1 MFTFKFK
8 RAHLRWAWTLAAVAA
23 AMLAQQMFGFDP
35 AAVLPGSELLGPGGA
50 GLLFWSLGHCDTLD
64 GPLVTLARRA
74 LDQGDVRPVLAWVR
88 PDDEAEVRRAF
99 DHAQSVRKLGAE
111 ARELADTHFL
121 ETLVR
126 VHRAGEGA
134 PYTGLKPA
142 GLDLGPA
149 VPAAD
154 KSLESGSAEAVVRL
168 LTDTIRHGVHERF
181 HAARH
186 ARHFDSTDVAAGRN
200 YVAAYV
206 DYVHYVEKLWD
217 AARGA
222 GHAHG
227 EHAAAAHAHTHTH
240 H

>member
-1 MFTFKFK
+1 MFTLRFK

-23 AMLAQQMFGFDP
+23 AALAQRILGFDT
-35 AAVLPGSELLGPGGA
+35 AAALPGGELLGSGGA
-50 GLLFWSLGHCDTLD
+50 GLLLWGRGHCDTLD

-74 LDQGDVRPVLAWVR
+74 LDDGDERPVLAWVR
-88 PDDEAEVRRAF
+88 PEDETEIRRAF
-99 DHAQSVRKLGAE
+99 DHAQSVRKLGPE
-111 ARELADTHFL
+111 ARKLADTHFL

-134 PYTGLKPA
+134 AYTGLKAA

-154 KSLESGSAEAVVRL
+154 ESLESGSAEAVVRL
-168 LTDTIRHGVHERF
+168 LTDAIRHGVHERF
-181 HAARH
+181 HAASH
-186 ARHFDSTDVAAGRN
+186 ARHFDPADVAAGRN

-206 DYVHYVEKLWD
+206 DYVHYVERLWD
-217 AARGA
+217 AARSA
-222 GHAHG
+222 GHGHG
-227 EHAAAAHAHTHTH
+227 EHAPGAHQHVH

>member
-8 RAHLRWAWTLAAVAA
+8 RAHLRWAWTLAAVAVA
-23 AMLAQQMFGFDP
+23 LLTQQLFGFDP
-35 AAVLPGSELLGPGGA
+35 AAALPGSELFGPGGA

-154 KSLESGSAEAVVRL
+154 KSLDSGSPEEVLHL
-168 LTDTIRHGVHERF
+168 LTDAIRQGVHRRF
-181 HAARH
+181 LAARH
-186 ARHFDSTDVAAGRN
+186 ARHFDVRDVAAGRD

-227 EHAAAAHAHTHTH
+227 EHAAAAHAHVH